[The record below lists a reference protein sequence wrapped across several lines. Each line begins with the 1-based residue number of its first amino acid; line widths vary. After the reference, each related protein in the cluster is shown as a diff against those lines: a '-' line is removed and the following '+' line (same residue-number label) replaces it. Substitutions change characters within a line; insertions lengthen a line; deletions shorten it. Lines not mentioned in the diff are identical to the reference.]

1 MTVIEMQNRRELQYR
16 QKKMEKGKWA
26 RPFGALVN
34 FGPLLRAVGSM
45 ISSTKI
51 PVQGNKHCK
60 EL

>member
-1 MTVIEMQNRRELQYR
+1 MQNRRELQYR